1 MTDTPTMP
9 SYPLDGRTHV
19 SVREARK
26 RIAELLNRA
35 AYGVERIVV
44 ERHGKPIAAIVCVED
59 LEHLEAADHALDQ
72 ETLAKL
78 DREKS
83 ASRRRRRPPKRRK

>member
-1 MTDTPTMP
+1 MTTDAAATDR
-9 SYPLDGRTHV
+9 PLDGRTRV

-26 RIAELLNRA
+26 NIAEWLNRA

-59 LEHLEAADHALDQ
+59 LEHLEGADRASDERTIADLVRSKAA
-72 ETLAKL
+72 
-78 DREKS
+78 RV
-83 ASRRRRRPPKRRK
+83 RRRRRPSRG

>member
-1 MTDTPTMP
+1 MTDKPTIP
-9 SYPLDGRTHV
+9 PYPLDGRTHV

-26 RIAELLNRA
+26 RIAEWLNRA

-59 LEHLEAADHALDQ
+59 LEYLEGADRALDKKM
-72 ETLAKL
+72 LASI
-78 DREKS
+78 DREK
-83 ASRRRRRPPKRRK
+83 AARKRRRRRSPRG